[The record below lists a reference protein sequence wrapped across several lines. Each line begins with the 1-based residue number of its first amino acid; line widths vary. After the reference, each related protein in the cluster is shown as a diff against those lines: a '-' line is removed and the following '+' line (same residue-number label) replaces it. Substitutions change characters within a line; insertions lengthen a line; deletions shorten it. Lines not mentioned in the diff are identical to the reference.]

1 MCGIVGYVGK
11 KRVVPVIIDGLR
23 RLEYRG
29 YDSAG
34 IAVAGNGAGLQ
45 IRRAEG
51 KLRNLEEVIR
61 LKPLDGTYGIGHTR
75 WATHGRPTEE
85 NAHPHRDCSGK
96 VVVVHNGIIE
106 NYLSLKRK
114 LAEEGHKF
122 TTETDTE
129 IIAHLVEKYFL
140 LKSNGHHVSL
150 EEAVRKAVKELH
162 GVFALAVIGID
173 EPNKIVAARNGPPA
187 VIGLGQDE
195 YFVAS
200 DVPAILYHTRDLFF
214 LGDGDL
220 AVITQQGVHL
230 TDFNGQPIERQ
241 VQHMTWDPI
250 MAEKGGFKHFMLK
263 EIYEQPRAVRDTW
276 LGRVSQD
283 SGKVFLDEMEVT
295 ETEFRAM
302 RKLNIAACGTSW
314 HAGQAGKFM
323 LERLA
328 RVPVEVDYASE
339 WRYRDPIL
347 GPDTVSLLISQ
358 SGETA
363 DTIAAQREAKA
374 KNSKTLAICNVVGSM
389 ITREA
394 AGTIYT
400 HAGPEIG
407 VASTKAFTAQLTAL
421 YLFALYLAEV
431 RGTLTQEQVKPLIN
445 ELTLIPGKLETI
457 LTHEEECEE
466 LAKQFYR
473 AQDFLF
479 LGRGIHYPV
488 ALEGALKLKE
498 ISYIHAEGYP
508 AGEMKHGPNALI
520 DENLPVVI
528 LATCDPNDP
537 GSVVRYEK
545 TLSNL
550 KEVKARSG
558 QVIVI
563 ANDGDDEIRESAD
576 HVILIP
582 RAPEILLP
590 ILEIVPLQ
598 LLAYHIAVRRGCD
611 VDQPRNL
618 AKSVTVE

>member
-1 MCGIVGYVGK
+1 MCGIVGYVGQ

-34 IAVAGNGAGLQ
+34 IAVAGNGDGLQ
-45 IRRAEG
+45 VRRAEG

-85 NAHPHRDCSGK
+85 NAHPHRDCTGK
-96 VVVVHNGIIE
+96 IVVVHNGIIE

-114 LAEEGHKF
+114 LIEEGHKF
-122 TTETDTE
+122 STETDTE
-129 IIAHLVEKYFL
+129 VIAHLVEKNL
-140 LKSNGHHVSL
+140 NRGGNGHRVSL
-150 EEAVRKAVKELH
+150 EEAVRKTVQLLT
-162 GVFALAVIGID
+162 GVFAIAVISSD

-187 VIGLGQDE
+187 VIGLGKNE

-214 LGDGDL
+214 LADGDL
-220 AVITQQGVHL
+220 AVITPTGVQL
-230 TDFNGQPIERQ
+230 SDFEGQPIQRE
-241 VQHMTWDPI
+241 VQHITWDPI

-263 EIYEQPRAVRDTW
+263 EIYEQPRAVRDTT
-276 LGRVSQD
+276 LGRISLD
-283 SGKVFLDEMEVT
+283 TGKVFLDEMDIT
-295 ETEFRAM
+295 EDDF
-302 RKLNIAACGTSW
+302 RKLEKVYIAACGTSW
-314 HAGQAGKFM
+314 HAALAGKFM
-323 LERLA
+323 IERLA
-328 RVPVEVDYASE
+328 KLPVEVDYASE
-339 WRYRDPIL
+339 FRYRDPLTRAGDLTIL
-347 GPDTVSLLISQ
+347 ITQ

-363 DTIAAQREAKA
+363 DTIAAMRESRAKG
-374 KNSKTLAICNVVGSM
+374 SKTLGICNVVGSM
-389 ITREA
+389 IAREA
-394 AGTIYT
+394 NGTIYT

-421 YLFALYLAEV
+421 FLFAVYLGQV
-431 RGTLTQEQVKPLIN
+431 RGTISAEESKKLLD
-445 ELTLIPGKLETI
+445 ELTRIPAKLEAL
-457 LTHEEECEE
+457 LTRDEETED
-466 LAKQFYR
+466 LAKEYHR
-473 AQDFLF
+473 AHDFLF
-479 LGRGIHYPV
+479 LGRGVHYPI

-520 DENLPVVI
+520 DEDLPVVI
-528 LATCDPNDP
+528 LATRDVNDP
-537 GSVVRYEK
+537 GSVLRYEK

-558 QVIVI
+558 TVI
-563 ANDGDDEIRESAD
+563 AIATEGDEEIREAAD
-576 HVILIP
+576 HVLYVP
-582 RAPEILLP
+582 EAPELLAP
-590 ILEIVPLQ
+590 ILEVVPCQ